1 MATTAQ
7 VWGSTKLGELL
18 TGSMRWRAEL
28 HDSHF
33 TLFVGDKGEL
43 SAHLFQV
50 DSMDVFPGILWAT
63 CRFNVRLGN
72 NLTSISYDGIPNQ
85 QAKSL
90 ATSLVAATVTALA
103 DFIASRTLELNSWLD
118 RAISEIRLAPGAIV
132 SDSEI
137 RDALANARPP
147 ATPADL
153 SWSTILRHK
162 QVSEARRLASQW
174 PSWRNTPEEELANR
188 VLAHN
193 EATFKRSFDAWLDL
207 AGRPA
212 NENRWI
218 AKGMAS
224 RQVARIP
231 PPKWPGK
238 TWKELVGDRDPQTT
252 LRKRFV
258 ASNREHVARQK
269 SSCKPFFD
277 IVEKNPLTDEQV
289 DACICMDD
297 NVLIV
302 AAAGSG
308 KTSTMVA
315 KTGYVLD
322 QELAT
327 PQQVLLLAFN
337 RGTADELSDR
347 IAERLHRVPNIQ
359 KVRSNTFH
367 SFGIE
372 VIAKATGRKPA
383 LAPWVDPEKP
393 GADTREVAAIIQDLS
408 AADAR
413 FKREWDIF
421 RTVFGRD
428 VGKWGLPAE
437 ADC

>member
-1 MATTAQ
+1 
-7 VWGSTKLGELL
+7 
-18 TGSMRWRAEL
+18 
-28 HDSHF
+28 
-33 TLFVGDKGEL
+33 
-43 SAHLFQV
+43 
-50 DSMDVFPGILWAT
+50 
-63 CRFNVRLGN
+63 
-72 NLTSISYDGIPNQ
+72 
-85 QAKSL
+85 
-90 ATSLVAATVTALA
+90 
-103 DFIASRTLELNSWLD
+103 
-118 RAISEIRLAPGAIV
+118 
-132 SDSEI
+132 
-137 RDALANARPP
+137 
-147 ATPADL
+147 
-153 SWSTILRHK
+153 
-162 QVSEARRLASQW
+162 
-174 PSWRNTPEEELANR
+174 
-188 VLAHN
+188 
-193 EATFKRSFDAWLDL
+193 
-207 AGRPA
+207 
-212 NENRWI
+212 
-218 AKGMAS
+218 
-224 RQVARIP
+224 
-231 PPKWPGK
+231 
-238 TWKELVGDRDPQTT
+238 
-252 LRKRFV
+252 
-258 ASNREHVARQK
+258 
-269 SSCKPFFD
+269 
-277 IVEKNPLTDEQV
+277 
-289 DACICMDD
+289 
-297 NVLIV
+297 
-302 AAAGSG
+302 
-308 KTSTMVA
+308 MVA